1 MDRARKGPNH
11 NPVLSNV
18 ALHKM
23 TIRGFA
29 NPRRYRAPMSDLRHC
44 ARPGCGGAAAAW
56 LTYDYASR
64 TVWLDHPGDGPEG
77 AWGMCATHAETLTVP
92 VGWALTD
99 RRRQVI
105 ELRPQIAV

>member
-1 MDRARKGPNH
+1 MGY
-11 NPVLSNV
+11 VL
-18 ALHKM
+18 LHKM

-29 NPRRYRAPMSDLRHC
+29 KGHRYRAPMSALRHC

-64 TVWLDHPGDGPEG
+64 TVWLDHPQDSDGG
-77 AWGMCATHAETLTVP
+77 WGMCATHAETLTVP

-99 RRRQVI
+99 RRSPI
-105 ELRPQIAV
+105 IALRPQIAV